1 MTACNRFVIAR
12 AAKESYCLVNNQVFT
27 ARRNMMTPTH
37 KTGSIIY
44 KLLAIVAFCAAL
56 LLPQQLEAR
65 VLAGSVTE
73 RKINRKIASMLKA
86 ARRNYDNGKVQVALD
101 NYWKILEIDPQE
113 TFAYLELGEIYVE
126 LRIYD
131 RAIELLEP
139 GLTMAQREMDKDTIC
154 YYFCILTTAH
164 LALNQTGL
172 ANKSLIKAAEA
183 SPKNP
188 MPRKILGDIYLANN
202 RIADAIKAY
211 KKALEFDPD
220 YQPAR
225 EKLGEVV
232 AKHEE
237 RPEKAS
243 IDRRELAKKAEPLP
257 PPRTPTVR
265 PQPAATVVQPASSA
279 PTTPAPRPV
288 EVTTAPDVAEG
299 DEESDIEEDEEDSE
313 EFEEISSSDKVD
325 AIPDDMTPLPL
336 PAQTA
341 KTPSTQPATTSTPRP
356 TPTGQP
362 APPQPVPTE
371 TAQPAATTPASTG
384 AAAQTAAAV
393 APTASVGEI
402 NDQLDKL
409 LAGSPEEKKAATS
422 FFLKLEDKGLTE
434 VEELLYDP
442 DPEARI
448 IGIRTV
454 VEFKAYKQRVKTML
468 EDAMEDPDPTVIEE
482 IERALAELK

>member
-1 MTACNRFVIAR
+1 MAPIFR
-12 AAKESYCLVNNQVFT
+12 
-27 ARRNMMTPTH
+27 
-37 KTGSIIY
+37 TGSIIY
-44 KLLAIVAFCAAL
+44 KLLIAVAFCATL

-86 ARRNYDNGKVQVALD
+86 ARKNYDNGKVQVALD

-164 LALNQTGL
+164 LALNQTGQ
-172 ANKSLIKAAEA
+172 ANKTLIKAAEA

-232 AKHEE
+232 AKYGE
-237 RPEKAS
+237 RPQEATV
-243 IDRRELAKKAEPLP
+243 DRRELAKKAEPLP
-257 PPRTPTVR
+257 PQKTQAATPAATTVTPAPR
-265 PQPAATVVQPASSA
+265 PQPAATIVVA
-279 PTTPAPRPV
+279 PTPAPV
-288 EVTTAPDVAEG
+288 EASATAPGDDEEADEEESETEIAEG
-299 DEESDIEEDEEDSE
+299 EADSE
-313 EFEEISSSDKVD
+313 EFEEVSSSDESG
-325 AIPDDMTPLPL
+325 AIPDNMTPLPL
-336 PAQTA
+336 PAQTT
-341 KTPSTQPATTSTPRP
+341 KTPETAQPTAPRP
-356 TPTGQP
+356 TPTAQP
-362 APPQPVPTE
+362 APAATATPAQTPAPEPATVSAATE
-371 TAQPAATTPASTG
+371 TQSATA
-384 AAAQTAAAV
+384 
-393 APTASVGEI
+393 APTASVSEI

-409 LAGSPEEKKAATS
+409 LAGSLEEKKAATS

-468 EDAMEDPDPTVIEE
+468 EDAMEDPDPTVVEE
-482 IERALAELK
+482 IEKALGELQ

>member
-1 MTACNRFVIAR
+1 M
-12 AAKESYCLVNNQVFT
+12 
-27 ARRNMMTPTH
+27 RRNMMTP
-37 KTGSIIY
+37 KSITGSYLY
-44 KLLAIVAFCAAL
+44 KVMLTVAFCVTL

-164 LALNQTGL
+164 LALNQTGQ
-172 ANKSLIKAAEA
+172 ANKTLIKAAEA
-183 SPKNP
+183 APKNP

-232 AKHEE
+232 AKYGE
-237 RPEKAS
+237 RPQEEKV
-243 IDRRELAKKAEPLP
+243 DRRELAKKAEPLP
-257 PPRTPTVR
+257 PVKTPATRPAAATPATR
-265 PQPAATVVQPASSA
+265 PQPAKADSQQTAAVPAN
-279 PTTPAPRPV
+279 PAPV
-288 EVTTAPDVAEG
+288 STEVAGEP
-299 DEESDIEEDEEDSE
+299 EDEEDAQADLEEDNEDGE
-313 EFEEISSSDKVD
+313 EFEEVSSSDESG

-362 APPQPVPTE
+362 APAQPVPTE
-371 TAQPAATTPASTG
+371 TAQPAATTPSPASTD
-384 AAAQTAAAV
+384 AVPQTAAA
-393 APTASVGEI
+393 APPTASVGEI

-482 IERALAELK
+482 IEKALAQLQ